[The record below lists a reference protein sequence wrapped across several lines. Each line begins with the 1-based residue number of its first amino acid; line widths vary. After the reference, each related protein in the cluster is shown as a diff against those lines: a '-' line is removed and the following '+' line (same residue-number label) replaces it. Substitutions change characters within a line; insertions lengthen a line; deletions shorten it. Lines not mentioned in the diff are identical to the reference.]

1 MYLLD
6 KNKDIQNKIKFILYI
21 LQIIFSIK
29 NRLLQLYLE
38 MKN

>member
-6 KNKDIQNKIKFILYI
+6 KNKDIQNKIKLILYI